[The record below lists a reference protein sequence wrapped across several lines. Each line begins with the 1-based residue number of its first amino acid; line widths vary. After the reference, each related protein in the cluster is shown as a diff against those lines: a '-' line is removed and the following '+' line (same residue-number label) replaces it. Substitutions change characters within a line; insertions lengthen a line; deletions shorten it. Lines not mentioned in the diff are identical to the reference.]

1 MLVAH
6 SKAKALESILPLL
19 VHIQAKLDSD
29 LSLDALAAK
38 AGLSRFHLHRL
49 FRQTTGETAKAYILR
64 LRLQQA
70 AFRLMLHDDR
80 VIDIALEC
88 GFSNHASFSRAFR
101 DHYGVAPSQYRAD
114 ARTPVVRSTSS
125 PRAPDLSGQPSERA
139 ALRIVHLRAMHL
151 AFIRHVGP
159 YESVDPTLWAQLE
172 NWAKRRGLAH
182 QLLIG
187 IGHDPPSSTP
197 SHLLRFDAAI
207 DVPGPFATEGR
218 IGYQRLEGGTHA
230 STTHVGPYAALP
242 ETYEAVFGELLR
254 LKQYKVIGLP
264 AIEIYQATAINPDYG
279 LNHTALYFPLRAA
292 ENRGRRRS

>member
-1 MLVAH
+1 M
-6 SKAKALESILPLL
+6 KALETILPLL

-38 AGLSRFHLHRL
+38 AGISRFHLHRL
-49 FRQTTGETAKAYILR
+49 FRQTAGETAKAYILR

-80 VIDIALEC
+80 VIDVALEC

-114 ARTPVVRSTSS
+114 ARTAARTESTR
-125 PRAPDLSGQPSERA
+125 RALDLSGQRPERA
-139 ALRIVHLRAMHL
+139 ALRIVRLRTMHL

-159 YESVDPTLWAQLE
+159 YASVDPTLWAQLKD
-172 NWAKRRGLAH
+172 WAKRRGLAH

-187 IGHDPPSSTP
+187 IGHDSPSSTP
-197 SHLLRFDAAI
+197 PHRLRFDAAI

-230 STTHVGPYAALP
+230 STTHVGPYATLP

-264 AIEIYQATAINPDYG
+264 AIEIYQATAINPDYE
-279 LNHTALYFPLRAA
+279 LNHTALYFPVRAVA
-292 ENRGRRRS
+292 R